1 MLELEEVTD
10 AEFSAPFRLLSACKS
25 LSRLVVSVSIVSNAD
40 ASSDSVVCCDFH
52 TSSAFWAAVTPEL
65 TAAVTSMPE
74 LEDPVAASRIA
85 LMSAAVEVLDED
97 ASELTMDDEL
107 MRFPVPLLGA
117 Q

>member
-1 MLELEEVTD
+1 
-10 AEFSAPFRLLSACKS
+10 
-25 LSRLVVSVSIVSNAD
+25 
-40 ASSDSVVCCDFH
+40 
-52 TSSAFWAAVTPEL
+52 
-65 TAAVTSMPE
+65 MPE